1 MILHYDVEHAFDEL
15 EKAIAKAE
23 SFSGDA
29 DMQRYAQLLDDV
41 IDLREKAQ
49 KESAPA
55 AATTEAE
62 KENTSIP
69 SIQGDGEKVK
79 NRLVVEERESVASY
93 SSEITAMGAEGLAR
107 LYAYTQTAFV
117 DAAEESGIP
126 FDFLEFVAKK
136 IGPTSNV
143 GRADR

>member
-29 DMQRYAQLLDDV
+29 DMQRYAQLLDNV

-55 AATTEAE
+55 VGATEAE

-69 SIQGDGEKVK
+69 SIHGDGEKVK
-79 NRLVVEERESVASY
+79 NRLVVEECSDGYLSKINADSLLGLIYLYR
-93 SSEITAMGAEGLAR
+93 TAQDAL
-107 LYAYTQTAFV
+107 T
-117 DAAEESGIP
+117 DAARKNGMSERRLKRSAEILA
-126 FDFLEFVAKK
+126 DVKVKEV
-136 IGPTSNV
+136 TS
-143 GRADR
+143 